1 MAYVRKTHFS
11 RGSSERMRRAG
22 CECTRCVQE
31 RRELVS
37 HIFSFRK
44 TTDKEAAEDEKTAL
58 LVKKLVRQ
66 HTKHIGALHRLS
78 FADEE
83 DLYGHLLV
91 AAYEA
96 LPKMRYRQAMWSF
109 LDITLKR
116 AASRWVE
123 RDLARRMALL
133 VGDMQE
139 IDGLKF
145 KKTA

>member
-1 MAYVRKTHFS
+1 MAHVRKTHFS
-11 RGSSERMRRAG
+11 RGSSERMRRVG
-22 CECTRCVQE
+22 CECDRCVTE

-37 HIFSFRK
+37 HTSSFRR
-44 TTDKEAAEDEKTAL
+44 TTDKEASEGEKTAL

-66 HTKHIGALHRLS
+66 HTKHVGALHRLS

-109 LDITLKR
+109 LDTTLKR
-116 AASRWVE
+116 AGSKWV
-123 RDLARRMALL
+123 ARYVVPQRTLL
-133 VGDMQE
+133 VGDLRELESQR
-139 IDGLKF
+139 F
-145 KKTA
+145 RRTA

>member
-1 MAYVRKTHFS
+1 
-11 RGSSERMRRAG
+11 
-22 CECTRCVQE
+22 
-31 RRELVS
+31 LVS
-37 HIFSFRK
+37 HISPFRR
-44 TTDKEAAEDEKTAL
+44 TTDKEAAEDEKTAH

-109 LDITLKR
+109 LDTTLKR
-116 AASRWVE
+116 AASKWI
-123 RDLARRMALL
+123 ARYRSRQPTLL
-133 VGDMQE
+133 VGELQE
-139 IDGLKF
+139 LKGREYR
-145 KKTA
+145 KLA